1 MAEIK
6 SVIMETL
13 SAGQVK
19 QQAKGSVQKNSS
31 SNSFDNYLSSS
42 QKSNGAAA
50 SKTASKTQSNNVK
63 VANQS
68 KAKSA
73 SDKVSDVNSGN
84 SVNSLNQKSIDK
96 VNEKIADE
104 VKDVLGIDDDTF
116 ANAMTALGLIPLDL
130 LESNNLAKLVLFVNG
145 SSDFTDLLTDENM
158 MNQLNELS
166 DILGNLNWE
175 DLTGMSKSDFLEG
188 VEDFNAKSQTGSD
201 VFKEDAPA
209 LAQETAVDAADSGNT
224 SENVSAEEEES
235 AANTNNVSA
244 EEESAANT
252 NNVSTEK
259 KSVQGET
266 TVNTSDNSSDTKV
279 EVSVT
284 KSEESSSQQSS
295 YSSQSEDDM
304 SEVTHDQTISED
316 DVTTDNQHT
325 VRNDFIQNLN
335 QAVNDTVQVAKP
347 ESVRMQQMVDIVN
360 QVVERIKVSIG
371 TESTSMEM
379 QLNPEHLGKL
389 LLNVSSK
396 NGVMTAVF
404 SVQSEEARAALESQ
418 MYTLRENL
426 ELRELKVDAV
436 EVNVSDFDFSH
447 SDQQTM
453 NGDQSKA
460 DNGNG
465 RQMKFEFDDESSEE
479 AVSNEEKEAVRKQV
493 MRDNGSQIDFTA

>member
-31 SNSFDNYLSSS
+31 SNSFDNYLSTS

-116 ANAMTALGLIPLDL
+116 ANAMTALGLSPLDL

-175 DLTGMSKSDFLEG
+175 DLTGMSKSDFLEE

-209 LAQETAVDAADSGNT
+209 LAQEIAVDAADSGNT
-224 SENVSAEEEES
+224 SENVSAEEES
-235 AANTNNVSA
+235 AT
-244 EEESAANT
+244 NT

-360 QVVERIKVSIG
+360 QVVEKIKVSIG

-404 SVQSEEARAALESQ
+404 SVQSEEAKAALESQ

-447 SDQQTM
+447 SDQTM
-453 NGDQSKA
+453 SGDQSKA

-465 RQMKFEFDDESSEE
+465 KQMKFDSDDEASSEE
-479 AVSNEEKEAVRKQV
+479 MISNEEKEAVRKQV

>member
-31 SNSFDNYLSSS
+31 SNSFDNYLSTS

-68 KAKSA
+68 KAKST

-116 ANAMTALGLIPLDL
+116 ANAMTALGLSPLDL

-224 SENVSAEEEES
+224 SENVSAEEES
-235 AANTNNVSA
+235 AT
-244 EEESAANT
+244 NT

-295 YSSQSEDDM
+295 FSSQSEDDM

-360 QVVERIKVSIG
+360 QVVEKIKVSIG

-404 SVQSEEARAALESQ
+404 SVQSEEAKAALESQ

-465 RQMKFEFDDESSEE
+465 KQMKFDFDDEASSEE
-479 AVSNEEKEAVRKQV
+479 MISNEEKEAVRKQV

>member
-31 SNSFDNYLSSS
+31 SNSFDNYLSTS

-50 SKTASKTQSNNVK
+50 SKTALKTQSNNVK

-68 KAKSA
+68 KAKST

-116 ANAMTALGLIPLDL
+116 ANAMTALGLSPLDL

-209 LAQETAVDAADSGNT
+209 LAQETAVDVADSGNT
-224 SENVSAEEEES
+224 SENVSAEEES
-235 AANTNNVSA
+235 AT
-244 EEESAANT
+244 NT

-284 KSEESSSQQSS
+284 KSEESFSQQSS
-295 YSSQSEDDM
+295 FSSRSEDDM

-360 QVVERIKVSIG
+360 QVVEKIKVSIG

-404 SVQSEEARAALESQ
+404 SVQSEEAKAALESQ

-447 SDQQTM
+447 SDQTM
-453 NGDQSKA
+453 SGDQSKA

-465 RQMKFEFDDESSEE
+465 KQMKFDFDDEASSEE
-479 AVSNEEKEAVRKQV
+479 MISNEEKEAVRKQV

>member
-31 SNSFDNYLSSS
+31 SNSFDNYLSTS

-68 KAKSA
+68 KAKST

-116 ANAMTALGLIPLDL
+116 ANAMTALGLSPLDL

-175 DLTGMSKSDFLEG
+175 DLSGMSKSDFLEE

-224 SENVSAEEEES
+224 SENVSAEES
-235 AANTNNVSA
+235 AT
-244 EEESAANT
+244 NT

-295 YSSQSEDDM
+295 SSSQSEDDM

-325 VRNDFIQNLN
+325 VRNDFVQNLN

-447 SDQQTM
+447 SDQTM
-453 NGDQSKA
+453 SGDQSKA

-465 RQMKFEFDDESSEE
+465 KQMKFDFDDEASSEE
-479 AVSNEEKEAVRKQV
+479 MISNEEKEAVRKQV

>member
-31 SNSFDNYLSSS
+31 SNSFDNYLSTS
-42 QKSNGAAA
+42 QKSNGATA

-68 KAKSA
+68 KAKST

-84 SVNSLNQKSIDK
+84 SVNSLNPKSIDK

-116 ANAMTALGLIPLDL
+116 ANAMTALGLSPLDL

-188 VEDFNAKSQTGSD
+188 VEYFNAKSQTGSD

-224 SENVSAEEEES
+224 SE
-235 AANTNNVSA
+235 NVSA

-295 YSSQSEDDM
+295 FSSQSEDDM

>member
-31 SNSFDNYLSSS
+31 SNSFDNYLSTS

-116 ANAMTALGLIPLDL
+116 ANAMTALGLSPLDL

-175 DLTGMSKSDFLEG
+175 DLTGMSKSDFLEE

-201 VFKEDAPA
+201 VFKEDTPA
-209 LAQETAVDAADSGNT
+209 LAQEIAVDAADSGNT
-224 SENVSAEEEES
+224 SENVSAEEES
-235 AANTNNVSA
+235 AT
-244 EEESAANT
+244 NT

-360 QVVERIKVSIG
+360 QVVEKIKVSIG

-404 SVQSEEARAALESQ
+404 SVQSEEAKAALESQ

>member
-31 SNSFDNYLSSS
+31 SNSFDNYLSTS

-68 KAKSA
+68 KAKST

-84 SVNSLNQKSIDK
+84 SVNSLNPKSIDK

-116 ANAMTALGLIPLDL
+116 ANAMTALGLSPLDL

-188 VEDFNAKSQTGSD
+188 VEYFNAKSQTGSD

-224 SENVSAEEEES
+224 SENVSAEEES
-235 AANTNNVSA
+235 AT
-244 EEESAANT
+244 NT

-295 YSSQSEDDM
+295 FSPQSEDDM

-404 SVQSEEARAALESQ
+404 SVQSEEAKAALESQ

>member
-31 SNSFDNYLSSS
+31 SNSFDNYLSTS

-68 KAKSA
+68 KAKST

-116 ANAMTALGLIPLDL
+116 ANAMTALGLSPLDL

-175 DLTGMSKSDFLEG
+175 DLTGMSKSDFLEE

-224 SENVSAEEEES
+224 SENVSAEEES
-235 AANTNNVSA
+235 AT
-244 EEESAANT
+244 NT

-295 YSSQSEDDM
+295 SSSQSEDDM

-360 QVVERIKVSIG
+360 QVVEKIKVSIG

-404 SVQSEEARAALESQ
+404 SVQSEEAKAALESQ

-465 RQMKFEFDDESSEE
+465 RQMKFEFDDESLEE

>member
-31 SNSFDNYLSSS
+31 SNSFDNYLSTS

-68 KAKSA
+68 KAKST

-116 ANAMTALGLIPLDL
+116 ANAMTALGLSPLDL

-188 VEDFNAKSQTGSD
+188 VEYFNAKSQTGSD

-224 SENVSAEEEES
+224 SENVSAEEES
-235 AANTNNVSA
+235 AT
-244 EEESAANT
+244 NT

-284 KSEESSSQQSS
+284 KSEESSLQQSS
-295 YSSQSEDDM
+295 SSSQSEDDM

-335 QAVNDTVQVAKP
+335 QAVNDAVQVAKP

-404 SVQSEEARAALESQ
+404 SVQSEEAKAALESQ

-447 SDQQTM
+447 SDQTM
-453 NGDQSKA
+453 SGDQSKA

-465 RQMKFEFDDESSEE
+465 KQMKFDFDDEASSEE
-479 AVSNEEKEAVRKQV
+479 MISNEEKEAVRKQV

>member
-68 KAKSA
+68 KAKST

-116 ANAMTALGLIPLDL
+116 ANAMTALGLSPLDL

-224 SENVSAEEEES
+224 SENVSAEEES
-235 AANTNNVSA
+235 AT
-244 EEESAANT
+244 NT

-295 YSSQSEDDM
+295 FSSQSEDDM

-335 QAVNDTVQVAKP
+335 QAVNDTVKVAKP

-360 QVVERIKVSIG
+360 QVVEKIKVSIG

-396 NGVMTAVF
+396 DGVMTAVF
-404 SVQSEEARAALESQ
+404 SVQSEEAKAALESQ

-447 SDQQTM
+447 SDQTM
-453 NGDQSKA
+453 SGDQSKA

-465 RQMKFEFDDESSEE
+465 KQMKFDFDDEASSEE
-479 AVSNEEKEAVRKQV
+479 MISNEEKEAVRKQV

>member
-31 SNSFDNYLSSS
+31 SNSFDNYLSTS

-68 KAKSA
+68 KAKST

-116 ANAMTALGLIPLDL
+116 ANAMTALGLSPLDL

-188 VEDFNAKSQTGSD
+188 VEYFNAKSQTGSD

-209 LAQETAVDAADSGNT
+209 LAQETAVDATDSGNT
-224 SENVSAEEEES
+224 SENVSAEEES
-235 AANTNNVSA
+235 AT
-244 EEESAANT
+244 NT

-266 TVNTSDNSSDTKV
+266 TVNTLDNSSDTKV

-295 YSSQSEDDM
+295 SSSQSEDDM

-335 QAVNDTVQVAKP
+335 QAVNDAVQVAKP

-404 SVQSEEARAALESQ
+404 SVQSEEAKAALESQ

-447 SDQQTM
+447 SDQTM
-453 NGDQSKA
+453 SGDQSKA

-465 RQMKFEFDDESSEE
+465 KQMKFDFDDEASSEE
-479 AVSNEEKEAVRKQV
+479 MISNEEKEAVRKQV

>member
-31 SNSFDNYLSSS
+31 SNSFDNYLSTS

-116 ANAMTALGLIPLDL
+116 ANAMTALGLSPLDL

-175 DLTGMSKSDFLEG
+175 DLTGMSKSGFLEE

-209 LAQETAVDAADSGNT
+209 LAQEIAVDAADSGNT
-224 SENVSAEEEES
+224 SENVSAEEES
-235 AANTNNVSA
+235 AT
-244 EEESAANT
+244 NT

>member
-31 SNSFDNYLSSS
+31 SNSFDNYLSTS

-68 KAKSA
+68 KAKST

-116 ANAMTALGLIPLDL
+116 ANAMTALGLSPLDL

-175 DLTGMSKSDFLEG
+175 DLTGMSKSDFLEE

-201 VFKEDAPA
+201 VFKENAPA

-224 SENVSAEEEES
+224 SENVSAEEES
-235 AANTNNVSA
+235 AT
-244 EEESAANT
+244 NT

-295 YSSQSEDDM
+295 FSSQSEDDM

-404 SVQSEEARAALESQ
+404 SVQSEEAKAALESQ

>member
-31 SNSFDNYLSSS
+31 SNSFDNYLSTS

-96 VNEKIADE
+96 VNEKIVDE

-116 ANAMTALGLIPLDL
+116 ANAMTALGLSPLDL

-175 DLTGMSKSDFLEG
+175 DLTGMSKSDFLEE

-209 LAQETAVDAADSGNT
+209 LAQEIAVDAADSGNT
-224 SENVSAEEEES
+224 SENVSAEEES
-235 AANTNNVSA
+235 AT
-244 EEESAANT
+244 NT

-360 QVVERIKVSIG
+360 QVVEKIKVSIG

-404 SVQSEEARAALESQ
+404 SVQSEEAKAALESQ

>member
-31 SNSFDNYLSSS
+31 SNSFDNYLSTS

-68 KAKSA
+68 KAKST

-84 SVNSLNQKSIDK
+84 SVNSLNPKSIDK

-116 ANAMTALGLIPLDL
+116 ANAMTALGLSPLDL

-188 VEDFNAKSQTGSD
+188 VEYFNAKSQTGSD

-224 SENVSAEEEES
+224 SENVSAEEES
-235 AANTNNVSA
+235 AT
-244 EEESAANT
+244 NT

-295 YSSQSEDDM
+295 FSSQSEDDM

-404 SVQSEEARAALESQ
+404 SVQSEEAKAALESQ

-447 SDQQTM
+447 SDQTM

-465 RQMKFEFDDESSEE
+465 KQMKFDFDDEASSEE
-479 AVSNEEKEAVRKQV
+479 MISNEEKEAVRKQV

>member
-31 SNSFDNYLSSS
+31 SNSFDNYLSTS

-50 SKTASKTQSNNVK
+50 SKTALKTQSNNVK

-68 KAKSA
+68 KAKST

-84 SVNSLNQKSIDK
+84 SVNSLNQKSIDE

-116 ANAMTALGLIPLDL
+116 ANAMTALGLSPLDL

-224 SENVSAEEEES
+224 SENVSAEEES
-235 AANTNNVSA
+235 AT
-244 EEESAANT
+244 NT

-295 YSSQSEDDM
+295 FSSQSEDDM

-325 VRNDFIQNLN
+325 VRNDFTQNLN

-360 QVVERIKVSIG
+360 QVVEKIKVSIG

-404 SVQSEEARAALESQ
+404 SVQSEEAKAALESQ

-447 SDQQTM
+447 SDQTM
-453 NGDQSKA
+453 SGDQSKA

-465 RQMKFEFDDESSEE
+465 KQMKFDFDDEASSEE
-479 AVSNEEKEAVRKQV
+479 MISNEEKEAVRKQV

>member
-31 SNSFDNYLSSS
+31 SNSFDNYLSTS

-68 KAKSA
+68 KAKST

-84 SVNSLNQKSIDK
+84 SVNSLNPKSIDK

-116 ANAMTALGLIPLDL
+116 ANAMTALGLSPLDL

-166 DILGNLNWE
+166 DILGNLNWK

-188 VEDFNAKSQTGSD
+188 VEYFNAKSQTGSD

-224 SENVSAEEEES
+224 SENVSAEEES
-235 AANTNNVSA
+235 AT
-244 EEESAANT
+244 NT

-295 YSSQSEDDM
+295 FSSQSEDDM

-404 SVQSEEARAALESQ
+404 SVQSEEAKAALESQ

>member
-1 MAEIK
+1 MKVLVTGVKGQLGYDVMNELAKRGYEGVGVDVAEMDI
-6 SVIMETL
+6 TD
-13 SAGQVK
+13 SAAVE
-19 QQAKGSVQKNSS
+19 
-31 SNSFDNYLSSS
+31 
-42 QKSNGAAA
+42 
-50 SKTASKTQSNNVK
+50 K
-63 VANQS
+63 VMTEVHP
-68 KAKSA
+68 
-73 SDKVSDVNSGN
+73 DKVVHC
-84 SVNSLNQKSIDK
+84 
-96 VNEKIADE
+96 A
-104 VKDVLGIDDDTF
+104 
-116 ANAMTALGLIPLDL
+116 A
-130 LESNNLAKLVLFVNG
+130 
-145 SSDFTDLLTDENM
+145 
-158 MNQLNELS
+158 
-166 DILGNLNWE
+166 W
-175 DLTGMSKSDFLEG
+175 
-188 VEDFNAKSQTGSD
+188 
-201 VFKEDAPA
+201 
-209 LAQETAVDAADSGNT
+209 TAVDAADSGNT
-224 SENVSAEEEES
+224 SENVSAEEES
-235 AANTNNVSA
+235 ATNTNNVL
-244 EEESAANT
+244 
-252 NNVSTEK
+252 TEK

-295 YSSQSEDDM
+295 FSSQSEDDM

-360 QVVERIKVSIG
+360 QVVEKIKVSIG

-404 SVQSEEARAALESQ
+404 SVQSEEAKAALESQ

-465 RQMKFEFDDESSEE
+465 RQMKFEFDDESLEE

>member
-31 SNSFDNYLSSS
+31 SNSFDNYLSTS
-42 QKSNGAAA
+42 QKSKGDAA

-68 KAKSA
+68 KAKST
-73 SDKVSDVNSGN
+73 SDNVSDANSGN

-116 ANAMTALGLIPLDL
+116 ANAMTALGLSPIDL

-145 SSDFTDLLTDENM
+145 SNDFTDLLTDENM
-158 MNQLNELS
+158 LNQLNELS

-188 VEDFNAKSQTGSD
+188 VEDFNAKTQTESD
-201 VFKEDAPA
+201 VFTEDAPD
-209 LAQETAVDAADSGNT
+209 LAQDTAVDAADSGNT
-224 SENVSAEEEES
+224 SE
-235 AANTNNVSA
+235 NVSA

-259 KSVQGET
+259 KSAQGET

-335 QAVNDTVQVAKP
+335 QAVNDAVQVAKP

-418 MYTLRENL
+418 IYTLRENL

-447 SDQQTM
+447 SDQTM
-453 NGDQSKA
+453 SGDQSKA

-465 RQMKFEFDDESSEE
+465 KQMKFDFDDEASSEE
-479 AVSNEEKEAVRKQV
+479 MISNEEKEAVRKQV

>member
-1 MAEIK
+1 MTEIK

-31 SNSFDNYLSSS
+31 SNSFDNYLSTS

-68 KAKSA
+68 KAKST
-73 SDKVSDVNSGN
+73 SDNVSDVNSGN

-116 ANAMTALGLIPLDL
+116 ANAMTALGLSPLDL

-175 DLTGMSKSDFLEG
+175 DLTGMSKSDFLEE

-224 SENVSAEEEES
+224 SENVSAEEES
-235 AANTNNVSA
+235 AT
-244 EEESAANT
+244 NT

-266 TVNTSDNSSDTKV
+266 TVNTSDNLSDTKV

-404 SVQSEEARAALESQ
+404 SVQSEEAKAALESQ

>member
-68 KAKSA
+68 KAKST

-116 ANAMTALGLIPLDL
+116 ANAMTALGLSPLDL

-224 SENVSAEEEES
+224 SENVSAEEES
-235 AANTNNVSA
+235 AT
-244 EEESAANT
+244 NT

-295 YSSQSEDDM
+295 FSSQSEDDM

-360 QVVERIKVSIG
+360 QVVEKIKVSIG

-404 SVQSEEARAALESQ
+404 SVQSEEAKAALESQ

-447 SDQQTM
+447 SDQTM
-453 NGDQSKA
+453 SGDQSKA

-465 RQMKFEFDDESSEE
+465 KQMKFDFDDEASSEE
-479 AVSNEEKEAVRKQV
+479 MISNEEKEAVRKQV

>member
-13 SAGQVK
+13 SASQVK
-19 QQAKGSVQKNSS
+19 QQAKGTVQKNSS
-31 SNSFDNYLSSS
+31 SNSFDSYLSTS
-42 QKSNGAAA
+42 QKSNGALA
-50 SKTASKTQSNNVK
+50 SKAASKTQSNNVK

-68 KAKSA
+68 KAKSN
-73 SDKVSDVNSGN
+73 SDNVSDVNSGN
-84 SVNSLNQKSIDK
+84 SVNGINQKSIDK
-96 VNEKIADE
+96 VNEKIVDE

-116 ANAMTALGLIPLDL
+116 ANAMTALGLSPLDL

-175 DLTGMSKSDFLEG
+175 DLTGMSKADFLEV

-201 VFKEDAPA
+201 VFTEDAPA

-224 SENVSAEEEES
+224 SENVPAEEE
-235 AANTNNVSA
+235 AV
-244 EEESAANT
+244 ANT

-259 KSVQGET
+259 KSAQGET
-266 TVNTSDNSSDTKV
+266 TVNTTDDTSDNSSDTKV

-284 KSEESSSQQSS
+284 KSEESSSQQGSS
-295 YSSQSEDDM
+295 SAQSEDDM
-304 SEVTHDQTISED
+304 SEVTHDQTISEE

-360 QVVERIKVSIG
+360 QVVEKIKVSIG

-379 QLNPEHLGKL
+379 QLNPEHLGKV

-404 SVQSEEARAALESQ
+404 SVQSEEAKAALESQ

>member
-31 SNSFDNYLSSS
+31 SNSFDNYLSTS
-42 QKSNGAAA
+42 QKSKGDAA

-68 KAKSA
+68 KAKST
-73 SDKVSDVNSGN
+73 SDNVSDANSGN

-116 ANAMTALGLIPLDL
+116 ANAMTALGLSPIDL

-145 SSDFTDLLTDENM
+145 SNDFTDLLTDENM
-158 MNQLNELS
+158 LNQLNELS

-188 VEDFNAKSQTGSD
+188 VEDFNAKTQTESD
-201 VFKEDAPA
+201 VFTEDAPD
-209 LAQETAVDAADSGNT
+209 LAQEIAVDAADSGNT
-224 SENVSAEEEES
+224 SENVSAEEES
-235 AANTNNVSA
+235 AT
-244 EEESAANT
+244 NT

-360 QVVERIKVSIG
+360 QVVEKIKVSIG

-404 SVQSEEARAALESQ
+404 SVQSEEAKAALESQ